1 MKKLTLVLMIS
12 LLVLSLFVF
21 AGISYAKDPKDL
33 KVAAIF
39 NTAIEEPWDG
49 CIHQALIKGQKE
61 FGYKYEYTEKVPSS
75 DYEHVMREYATRGFD
90 VLFLD
95 VFTVEEAARMV
106 AMDYPEVAF
115 VAGSGL
121 GPMEPNFAVFDD
133 WIHEPAYLAGMIA
146 GKITKT
152 NVLGVVGGYPI
163 PEVNRLINAFI
174 AGAKEVNPK
183 AKVKVTFIGSW
194 FDPPKAKEAA
204 LAQIDAGADVLYA
217 ERYGV
222 IEACKEKGVYAIG
235 NLTDQSELGPKTVI
249 ASPVWDMWPLVK
261 EVITEV
267 SKGTF
272 KAMDYREWT
281 MMAKGGAKLVLNPQF
296 PLPDDIK
303 KMIEERTK
311 KILMGTFRVPVDENT
326 PKSD

>member
-1 MKKLTLVLMIS
+1 MKKFLMGLI
-12 LLVLSLFVF
+12 LLSMFLFLF
-21 AGISYAKDPKDL
+21 TFTGTSYAKDPRDL

-39 NTAIEEPWDG
+39 NTAIEEPWVG
-49 CIHQALIKGQKE
+49 CIHQALLKTQKE
-61 FGYKYEYTEKVPSS
+61 FGFKYEFTEKVPSS
-75 DYEHVMREYATRGFD
+75 DYEHVMREYASRGFD
-90 VLFLD
+90 ILFLD
-95 VFTVEEAARMV
+95 VFTVEESARMV
-106 AMDYPEVAF
+106 AQDYPEVVF
-115 VAGSGL
+115 VAGSSL
-121 GPMEPNFAVFDD
+121 GPMEPNFAVFDN

-146 GKITKT
+146 GKMTKS
-152 NVLGVVGGYPI
+152 NILGSVGGYPI

-174 AGAKEVNPK
+174 AGAREVNPK
-183 AKVKVTFIGSW
+183 IKAKVAFIGSW

-249 ASPVWDMWPLVK
+249 ASPVWDMYPLVK
-261 EVITEV
+261 EVIKEV
-267 SKGTF
+267 SNGTF

-281 MMAKGGAKLVLNPQF
+281 MMAKGGAKLVINLDF
-296 PLPDDIK
+296 PLPEDIK
-303 KMIEERTK
+303 KMVEERKK
-311 KILMGTFRVPVDENT
+311 KILMGTFRVPIDENT